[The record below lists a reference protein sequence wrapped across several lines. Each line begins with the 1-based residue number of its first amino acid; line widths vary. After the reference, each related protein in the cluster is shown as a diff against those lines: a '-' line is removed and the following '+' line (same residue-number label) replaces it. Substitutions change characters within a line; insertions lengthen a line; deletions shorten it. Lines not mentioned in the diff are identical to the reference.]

1 MKLNKVVNKGL
12 VTVKPCQSR
21 LKFSFASL
29 LGALPCC
36 WRKFVKSNARPSG
49 LYTLLPRNF
58 FGKITNKKIDGRLR
72 TRQLKGAEKPAR
84 CPESNLSHLKKI
96 VIKMM
101 TEWFQTT
108 LIFHNAIE
116 LALRCIILDISKK
129 LFIFIY

>member
-1 MKLNKVVNKGL
+1 MLIFTEIFMFLLLKNLYVIGPINLMFLSNRFNIFGIV

-21 LKFSFASL
+21 LKFSFALL

-58 FGKITNKKIDGRLR
+58 FGKIDDRLR

-96 VIKMM
+96 VIKMT
-101 TEWFQTT
+101 TE
-108 LIFHNAIE
+108 
-116 LALRCIILDISKK
+116 
-129 LFIFIY
+129 